1 MSPTL
6 YLCLSFLLPVNGE
19 YHYYALIVCV
29 AVQFS
34 AFYARLCSKWLPMLS
49 DATSI
54 VAVIMLDVQPGTQI
68 LQFPSLPTITFHRG
82 HRLRRSVK
90 CRSVL
95 IPNSCYQFMYESF
108 CSICK
113 AACII
118 PRYSLTEPLLFSPTV
133 VALFSVLFVATQ
145 VFCSVSTL
153 EPQEMTGEVDQ
164 NIQFYVIF
172 SVFNRAVSTKY
183 NRIWYIILFYN
194 ITMMSWI

>member
-1 MSPTL
+1 
-6 YLCLSFLLPVNGE
+6 
-19 YHYYALIVCV
+19 
-29 AVQFS
+29 
-34 AFYARLCSKWLPMLS
+34 
-49 DATSI
+49 
-54 VAVIMLDVQPGTQI
+54 
-68 LQFPSLPTITFHRG
+68 
-82 HRLRRSVK
+82 
-90 CRSVL
+90 
-95 IPNSCYQFMYESF
+95 MYESF

-194 ITMMSWI
+194 IPMLSWIWIGCNIKYHFYKPFGWKLGNLLYYSERFLGIICSLLQMGPVLMYEDPKISFLCFHCWTWHYVGSYLEYTCNPFARINGAGRKCVLLYIIFFLVCYCK